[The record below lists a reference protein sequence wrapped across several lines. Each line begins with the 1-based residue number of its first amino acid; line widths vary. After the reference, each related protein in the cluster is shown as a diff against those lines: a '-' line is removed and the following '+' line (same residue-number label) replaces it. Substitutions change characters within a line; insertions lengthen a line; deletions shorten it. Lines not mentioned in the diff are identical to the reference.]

1 MLASKPSPDRARRL
15 ALARR
20 LTEALPAPERPKTSP
35 LPVPLGCAAMEAA
48 LPRGGLGRETLH
60 EISPAS
66 TADWPAALGF
76 VSALVACGLA
86 GAEGLALLV
95 TSAESPSG
103 SGRLYGHGLNGLG
116 LDPGRLVLVETEAD
130 RDALWALEETLRARA
145 LAAVAGLVGSGIDLK
160 ASRRLQLAAAGSGA
174 LLLLLRPAEADEVNG
189 AGTRWRVGAA
199 PAERDRFGCFGR
211 CRWRLQLKRCRNG
224 RTGAWTM
231 EWDHEARGFRL
242 VETMAGDALSPHAV
256 TGQPGARQ
264 AG

>member
-15 ALARR
+15 ALVRQ
-20 LTEALPAPERPKTSP
+20 LTEALPALEHPKASP

-48 LPRGGLGRETLH
+48 LPRGGLGRDTLH

-103 SGRLYGHGLNGLG
+103 SSRLYGHGLNGLG

-130 RDALWALEETLRARA
+130 RDTL
-145 LAAVAGLVGSGIDLK
+145 
-160 ASRRLQLAAAGSGA
+160 
-174 LLLLLRPAEADEVNG
+174 
-189 AGTRWRVGAA
+189 
-199 PAERDRFGCFGR
+199 RFGCFGR
-211 CRWRLQLKRCRNG
+211 FRWHLYLERCRNG
-224 RTGAWTM
+224 RTGAWIV
-231 EWDHEARGFRL
+231 EWDHGARGFRL